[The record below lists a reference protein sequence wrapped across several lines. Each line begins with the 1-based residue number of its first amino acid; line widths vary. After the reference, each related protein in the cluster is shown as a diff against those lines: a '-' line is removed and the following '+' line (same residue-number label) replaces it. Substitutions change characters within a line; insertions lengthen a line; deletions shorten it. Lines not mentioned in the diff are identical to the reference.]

1 VADLSTVWVELAL
14 FPRDFARVRLGQAVL
29 VRSVDAGLAAEGR
42 VVYLAPFG
50 TGASQTLAARVLLAN
65 PAHRWA
71 PGLYVSADVVLS
83 QAPAALA
90 VRNEAIQSM
99 EGRDSVFVQEADGE
113 FAARPV
119 RLGRSDGEV
128 TEVLEGLAP
137 GTRYVAANS
146 FILKSHLG
154 AASAEHEH

>member
-1 VADLSTVWVELAL
+1 VWVELAL
-14 FPRDFARVRLGQAVL
+14 FPRDSARVRIGQTVR
-29 VRSVDAGLAAEGR
+29 VRSVDAGLKAEGR

-50 TGASQTLAARVLLAN
+50 SGASQTLTARVLLEN
-65 PAHRWA
+65 PEHRWA

-83 QAPAALA
+83 QKPATLT
-90 VRNEAIQSM
+90 VRNEAIQVM
-99 EGRDSVFVQEADGE
+99 DGRDSVFMQEAEGE
-113 FAARPV
+113 FAPHPV

-137 GTRYVAANS
+137 GARYVAANS

-154 AASAEHEH
+154 AASAEHED